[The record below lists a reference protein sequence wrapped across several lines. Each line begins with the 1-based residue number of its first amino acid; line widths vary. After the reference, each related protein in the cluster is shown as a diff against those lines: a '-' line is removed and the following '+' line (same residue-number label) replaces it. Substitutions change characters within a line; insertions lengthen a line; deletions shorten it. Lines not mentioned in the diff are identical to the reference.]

1 MLRFMPPSLSFSGN
15 KEPHSSS
22 SISLAP
28 ILSLSLFRSSARSL
42 PGQYFADY
50 SAPSS
55 VGRFNL
61 SERVENPVMLA
72 KIRPGDE
79 GDEDE
84 EDEGAAEGGP
94 DGQEGRSNRI
104 IK

>member
-1 MLRFMPPSLSFSGN
+1 MP
-15 KEPHSSS
+15 
-22 SISLAP
+22 
-28 ILSLSLFRSSARSL
+28 
-42 PGQYFADY
+42 
-50 SAPSS
+50 
-55 VGRFNL
+55 
-61 SERVENPVMLA
+61 A

-94 DGQEGRSNRI
+94 DGRTDGEGRSNRI